1 MLGVILALLCFRK
14 GFRRFP
20 DCFKMAPEVKSLF
33 PVSGYFGT
41 MKSERNAALVMMIAA
56 MLGLLLANSP
66 FGQPV
71 LNAIDFKLNL
81 DLININI
88 TLGHVVSDLFLAVFF
103 FVAGLELKYEL
114 TTGALSSPKRALV
127 PVIAAI
133 AGVAVPAAIYAYL
146 NWGTEAIVGWPIPAA
161 TDIAFVLGLLA
172 IFGRGM
178 PKEAR
183 IFLLALAIFDDL
195 VAIAI
200 IAVFYTADAQPT
212 WLLACIAVAIAFRF
226 AEMSRSKDKWLVR
239 AVFGIVLW
247 YTVYQSGVH
256 ATIAGVLLGL
266 LIPAT
271 RAHGVIAK
279 VQPATNFVILPLF
292 AFTAVAVV
300 IPTMTGDSNNVF
312 TGIFFGLAVGKVV
325 GISIAAVIANQ
336 LLKPKDRLPL
346 GIFDLI
352 PLGLLAGVGFTVS
365 LLMAH
370 LAFLGNQ
377 ELYAQAVLG
386 VLLGSF
392 VAMGVG
398 GALLWLRARWHLKNK
413 PKTKKTKSKNRSA
426 K

>member
-1 MLGVILALLCFRK
+1 M
-14 GFRRFP
+14 
-20 DCFKMAPEVKSLF
+20 KSLF

-41 MKSERNAALVMMIAA
+41 MKSERNAALIMMMAA

-88 TLGHVVSDLFLAVFF
+88 TLGHVVSDLLLAVFF

-114 TTGALSSPKRALV
+114 TTGTLSSPKRALV
-127 PVIAAI
+127 PVVAAI
-133 AGVAVPAAIYAYL
+133 AGVAFPASIYAYF
-146 NWGTEAIVGWPIPAA
+146 NWGTAAILGWPIPAA

-172 IFGRGM
+172 IFGKGM

-200 IAVFYTADAQPT
+200 IAIFYTENAQPF
-212 WLLACIAVAIAFRF
+212 WLLACIGVAIGFRF
-226 AEMSRSKDKWLVR
+226 SEMSRSKDKWLIR
-239 AVFGIVLW
+239 AGFGAALW
-247 YTVYQSGVH
+247 YTVYQSGIH
-256 ATIAGVLLGL
+256 ATIAGVLLGV
-266 LIPAT
+266 LIPAA
-271 RAHGVIAK
+271 RAHGVISK
-279 VQPATNFVILPLF
+279 VQPATNIVILPLF

-300 IPTMTGDSNNVF
+300 IPTMTGDSNAVF
-312 TGIFFGLAVGKVV
+312 TGIFFGLSVGKVV
-325 GISIAAVIANQ
+325 GIAIAAVIANQ

-346 GIFDLI
+346 GLFDFI
-352 PLGLLAGVGFTVS
+352 PLGLLAGIGFTVS

-370 LAFLGNQ
+370 LAFMNEQ

-392 VAMGVG
+392 VAMGAG
-398 GALLWLRARWHLKNK
+398 GSLLWLRAQWYLKQT
-413 PKTKKTKSKNRSA
+413 PKTKKRKSKSRFA

>member
-1 MLGVILALLCFRK
+1 
-14 GFRRFP
+14 
-20 DCFKMAPEVKSLF
+20 
-33 PVSGYFGT
+33 
-41 MKSERNAALVMMIAA
+41 MKSERNAALVMMLAA
-56 MLGLLLANSP
+56 MVGLLLANSP
-66 FGQPV
+66 FGQP
-71 LNAIDFKLNL
+71 LLDAIDFKL
-81 DLININI
+81 DLNFIDINI

-114 TTGALSSPKRALV
+114 TTGTLSSPKRALV

-133 AGVAVPAAIYAYL
+133 AGVAVPTSIYAYL
-146 NWGTEAIVGWPIPAA
+146 NWGTDAVLGWPIPAA

-200 IAVFYTADAQPT
+200 IAIFYTSNAQPI
-212 WLLACIAVAIAFRF
+212 WLVACIAVATAFRF
-226 AEMSRSKDKWLVR
+226 AEMSRAKDKWLIR
-239 AVFGIVLW
+239 AAFGIVLW

-256 ATIAGVLLGL
+256 ATIAGVLLGV
-266 LIPAT
+266 LIPAA
-271 RAHGVIAK
+271 RAHGVISK
-279 VQPATNFVILPLF
+279 VQPAINFVILPLF

-300 IPTMTGDSNNVF
+300 IPTMAGDSNAVF
-312 TGIFFGLAVGKVV
+312 TGIFFGLSIGKVV
-325 GISIAAVIANQ
+325 GISIAALIANQ

-346 GIFDLI
+346 GVLDFI
-352 PLGLLAGVGFTVS
+352 PLGMLAGVGFTVS

-370 LAFLGNQ
+370 LAFRNNQ
-377 ELYAQAVLG
+377 EHYAQAVLG

-392 VAMGVG
+392 VAMGIG
-398 GALLWLRARWHLKNK
+398 GALLCVRSQWYLKNR
-413 PKTKKTKSKNRSA
+413 PRAKKTKSKSRSA